1 MHVSM
6 AHDQIFYLWYINEL
20 QTPTYQRYHHW
31 KRSTQQNR
39 DALRKATSIT
49 KEDNIANSSIW
60 HMRGYEELISNR
72 IASLAYLGLMN
83 H

>member
-1 MHVSM
+1 MFVSM
-6 AHDQIFYLWYINEL
+6 AHGPIFTYGILMNLKHKHIKDITIRKDQHKKIG
-20 QTPTYQRYHHW
+20 
-31 KRSTQQNR
+31 
-39 DALRKATSIT
+39 DALRKATSIP
-49 KEDNIANSSIW
+49 KDNNITNLSIW

>member
-1 MHVSM
+1 MLVSM
-6 AHDQIFYLWYINEL
+6 AHGPIFTYGILMNFKHQHIKDVTIRKDQHKTMGMLWE
-20 QTPTYQRYHHW
+20 
-31 KRSTQQNR
+31 
-39 DALRKATSIT
+39 KATSIT